1 MKARIGLVLGVL
13 FLLSLTV
20 GVVQAARYPGV
31 DPAVA
36 KQLDAIGPIKVK
48 KFIFDSA
55 VGSNGSSTVDSGVH
69 GLGVYLPAGAVIV
82 RSYLYVN
89 TQLVDDGS
97 GTLAFHCEDAN
108 NIKTATDMTG
118 TASAGWIE
126 GASTG
131 ATSAFVGSI
140 AASCEIKATVA
151 TASISAG
158 KMTGFVHYL
167 IP

>member
-1 MKARIGLVLGVL
+1 MKALIFGLLALVSV
-13 FLLSLTV
+13 SPA
-20 GVVQAARYPGV
+20 QAARYPGV

-36 KQLDAIGPIKVK
+36 KQLDQLGPVKVK
-48 KFIFDSA
+48 KFVFDSQA
-55 VGSNGSSTVDSGVH
+55 GDNDSSTVDSGVH

-89 TQLVDDGS
+89 TQLADSGS
-97 GTLAFHCEDAN
+97 GTVAFHCEDAN

-118 TASAGWIE
+118 TADAGWIE
-126 GASTG
+126 GQSTG

-140 AASCEIKATVA
+140 AASCEIKATIGGVDL
-151 TASISAG
+151 SAG
-158 KMTGFVHYL
+158 KITGFVQYL